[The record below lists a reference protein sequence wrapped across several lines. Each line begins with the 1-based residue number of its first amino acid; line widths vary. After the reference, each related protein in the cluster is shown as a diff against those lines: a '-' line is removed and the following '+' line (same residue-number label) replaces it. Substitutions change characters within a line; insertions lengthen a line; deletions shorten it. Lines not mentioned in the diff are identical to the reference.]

1 MFFTKNGFVE
11 IRYSA
16 REPEAVRI
24 AAANLKSDL
33 FKVLESRVC
42 LNCVNTRACAGSQRN
57 AGTSQS
63 NYSLQSTSGTQ
74 MDRDG
79 GASGARTSRDGDTF
93 GARTGH
99 DGTAS
104 GRVRI
109 FGVQNGTC
117 PMPEGLRLPEPF
129 DIKTIVVA
137 TGENLPDLFPPE
149 NLAFPA
155 ENLAAD
161 CAVKA
166 PTENCRTSGMASG
179 GSCLTESSSEET
191 CLVDSPASEDS
202 SSDIPDDSETSAA
215 ASVSVL
221 IPHRREGYV
230 IAVRNSVLYLCGRD
244 RRGTIYAVYEFCERL
259 GVSPWYFFGDVPPK
273 QRDRFELAEGF
284 SFTDYP
290 SVEYRGIF
298 INDEEELEKWVV
310 GCMAEET
317 IGPKTYAHIFE
328 LLLRL
333 KCNYLWPAMHVN
345 SFNANVE
352 NGALAEKMGVVIG
365 TSHCDMLMR
374 SNNREWEPWKRKKGY
389 NDLVYDFSIE
399 GENREK
405 LLEYWRESVE
415 QNHDFEVT
423 YTLGMRGI
431 HDSGFNAKAL
441 EGLTGDA
448 LLKARIALL
457 SDVFRAQ
464 EQILKEVPHKEALKI
479 FVPYKEVLPLYDGGL
494 RVPDDYTLIWT
505 NDNYGYV
512 RRYPDEEAKKR
523 RGGHGI
529 YYHQS
534 YWAPPECSYLFVC
547 TIPAAQTRY
556 ELSKAYDN
564 GIRRLWVT
572 NFGAIKPLEQQL
584 SFYAALAWNIG
595 KENDPTKDVVS
606 FLADWLDR
614 TFSGGFGNRLA
625 PLLTEFDQVVN
636 MRKLEHMDNHVFY
649 QSEQQDDAAGRIHFL
664 QHVFDE
670 ANDIYRQLP
679 RAEQDAFFEMVLMR
693 VHAAYYTNAMYYYA
707 DRSQLMAGLGRD
719 SEANRC
725 FDLAENFDTA
735 RQALLYYYNHIMAN
749 GKWNGIVTP
758 EDFPPPRTAMYPAAV
773 SPKRFGKYL
782 AKAGNRKDMPVF
794 RPLPVSDCTNRITVE
809 ACEAAELK
817 TVSKAGT
824 HSASLHDIRIIP
836 HLGRGCG
843 DLVELSDPAATLT
856 YELTLPAA
864 GTYALTIERYP
875 SLNSVGEIGVTV
887 SLDGRAVKHLIS
899 DANDEHRGS
908 WKENILN
915 NRDFLNLSLG
925 ALTAGRH
932 TITFS
937 EGTKY
942 FAFTRFHVYERNEL
956 TNGMNNCQNRWLPGK
971 SGEPT
976 RPAAA
981 PTIRNHF
988 WHGADLNLWLDHT
1001 DAPEPADTARII
1013 REFYPGTAIPER
1025 PQPVLPPGYSSN
1037 SVANEDICWYAL
1049 PPVSG
1054 ISSAPA
1060 PVPTSDT
1067 SSTLT
1072 TAAASGRAYNA
1083 SSALT
1088 PVPAPQPLVPAR
1100 SPSPGCIRIRV
1111 ADALQQTEQAHTIG
1125 TVPDSCIGIGRK
1137 EISLYFRSQDEIDYS
1152 NASIGYNRARSAIG
1166 NCSDTPN
1173 GAVCSSQADN
1183 SGRQASALAGLS
1195 FPGVCYT
1202 VGTPAGRYTLWL
1214 CLYTKGMDEY
1224 CFNVA
1229 IDNVT
1234 LLPDAESARRL
1245 WRYSSENVYKWI
1257 PLTDLD
1263 LAEGSHTIAFF
1274 FHKARLRL
1282 EGIVLC
1288 SHYFGKM

>member
-1 MFFTKNGFVE
+1 MLFTKNGLVE

-24 AAANLKSDL
+24 SAVNLKSDL

-42 LNCVNTRACAGSQRN
+42 LSRVDARDCTGTPQDDGTPPN
-57 AGTSQS
+57 AAALHS
-63 NYSLQSTSGTQ
+63 
-74 MDRDG
+74 
-79 GASGARTSRDGDTF
+79 ASGAQPAHGSAASRP
-93 GARTGH
+93 A
-99 DGTAS
+99 
-104 GRVRI
+104 RI
-109 FGVQNGTC
+109 FGVQNGAC
-117 PMPEGLRLPEPF
+117 PMPDNLRLTEPF

-137 TGENLPDLFPPE
+137 TGENLSYLLPDESPGD
-149 NLAFPA
+149 NCR
-155 ENLAAD
+155 AAD
-161 CAVKA
+161 ISAV
-166 PTENCRTSGMASG
+166 
-179 GSCLTESSSEET
+179 
-191 CLVDSPASEDS
+191 
-202 SSDIPDDSETSAA
+202 AA
-215 ASVSVL
+215 L
-221 IPHRREGYV
+221 IPNRKEGYV
-230 IAVRNSVLYLCGRD
+230 ITVRDGVLYLCGND

-259 GVSPWYFFGDVPPK
+259 GVSPWYFFADVPPR
-273 QRDRFELAEGF
+273 QRDSFELAEGF
-284 SFTDYP
+284 TFMDYP

-310 GCMAEET
+310 GYMAEET

-441 EGLTGDA
+441 EGLTGDE

-464 EQILKEVPHKEALKI
+464 DQILKEVPHKEALRI

-494 RVPDDYTLIWT
+494 NVPDDYTLIWT

-547 TIPAAQTRY
+547 TIPATQTRY

-606 FLADWLDR
+606 FLANWLDR
-614 TFSGGFGNRLA
+614 TFSGGFGSRLA

-636 MRKLEHMDNHVFY
+636 MRKLEQMDNHVIY
-649 QSEQQDDAAGRIHFL
+649 QSERQDDAAGRIHFL
-664 QHVFDE
+664 RHVFEE
-670 ANDIYRQLP
+670 ANDICRQLP

-719 SEANRC
+719 SGADRC
-725 FDLAENFDTA
+725 FDLSENFDRA

-773 SPKRFGKYL
+773 SPGRFGREL
-782 AKAGNRKDMPVF
+782 AKAGSAEDESVSINQATSPQSEEAVPASRKNSSRPDEALFANRENMPVF
-794 RPLPVSDCTNRITVE
+794 RPLPVFDCTNRITVE
-809 ACEAAELK
+809 ACAAAELR

-824 HSASLHDIRIIP
+824 HSASLHGIRIIP

-843 DLVELSDPAATLT
+843 DLAELSDPAAKLT
-856 YELTLPAA
+856 YEVTLPAA

-887 SLDGRAVKHLIS
+887 SLNGRVMKRLIS

-915 NRDFLNLSLG
+915 NRDFLTLSLG
-925 ALTAGRH
+925 MLAAGRH

-937 EGTKY
+937 EGTRY
-942 FAFTRFHVYERNEL
+942 FAFTRFHVYEWNEL
-956 TNGMNNCQNRWLPGK
+956 TDGVDDCQNSWLPGK
-971 SGEPT
+971 SGEPAQ
-976 RPAAA
+976 PAAV

-988 WHGADLNLWLDHT
+988 WHAAGQNLWLDHT
-1001 DAPEPADTARII
+1001 GAPEPADTARII
-1013 REFYPGTAIPER
+1013 REFYPGTAIPKR
-1025 PQPVLPPGYSSN
+1025 PQPVLPPGYSGN
-1037 SVANEDICWYAL
+1037 SVANEDIYWYDLA
-1049 PPVSG
+1049 PVSTRP
-1054 ISSAPA
+1054 SSA
-1060 PVPTSDT
+1060 D
-1067 SSTLT
+1067 
-1072 TAAASGRAYNA
+1072 
-1083 SSALT
+1083 
-1088 PVPAPQPLVPAR
+1088 
-1100 SPSPGCIRIRV
+1100 CIRIRV
-1111 ADALQQTEQAHTIG
+1111 AEALRQIAQAYTIG
-1125 TVPDSCIGIGRK
+1125 AIPDACIGIGRK
-1137 EISLYFRSQDEIDYS
+1137 EISLYFRSQDEIDHS
-1152 NASIGYNRARSAIG
+1152 NAP
-1166 NCSDTPN
+1166 T
-1173 GAVCSSQADN
+1173 
-1183 SGRQASALAGLS
+1183 GRS

-1202 VGTPAGRYTLWL
+1202 VGTPAGNYTLWL
-1214 CLYTKGMDEY
+1214 CLYTKGLDEY

-1229 IDNVT
+1229 VDGVP

-1257 PLTDLD
+1257 PLTGLE
-1263 LAEGSHTIAFF
+1263 LAEGPHTITFF

-1282 EGIVLC
+1282 EGIVLFRV
-1288 SHYFGKM
+1288 HYS

>member
-1 MFFTKNGFVE
+1 MLFTKNGLVE

-24 AAANLKSDL
+24 SAVNLKSDL

-42 LNCVNTRACAGSQRN
+42 LSRVDARDCTGTPQDDGTPPN
-57 AGTSQS
+57 AAALHS
-63 NYSLQSTSGTQ
+63 
-74 MDRDG
+74 
-79 GASGARTSRDGDTF
+79 ASGAQPAHGSAASRP
-93 GARTGH
+93 A
-99 DGTAS
+99 
-104 GRVRI
+104 RI
-109 FGVQNGTC
+109 FGVQNGAC
-117 PMPEGLRLPEPF
+117 PMPDNLRLTEPF

-137 TGENLPDLFPPE
+137 TGENLSYLLPDESPGD
-149 NLAFPA
+149 NCR
-155 ENLAAD
+155 AAD
-161 CAVKA
+161 ISAV
-166 PTENCRTSGMASG
+166 
-179 GSCLTESSSEET
+179 
-191 CLVDSPASEDS
+191 
-202 SSDIPDDSETSAA
+202 AA
-215 ASVSVL
+215 L
-221 IPHRREGYV
+221 IPNRKEGYV
-230 IAVRNSVLYLCGRD
+230 ITVRDGVLYLCGND

-259 GVSPWYFFGDVPPK
+259 GVSPWYFFADVPPR
-273 QRDRFELAEGF
+273 QRDSFELAEGF
-284 SFTDYP
+284 TFMDYP

-310 GCMAEET
+310 GYMAEET

-441 EGLTGDA
+441 EGLTGDE

-464 EQILKEVPHKEALKI
+464 DQILKEVPHKEALRI

-494 RVPDDYTLIWT
+494 NVPDDYTLIWT

-547 TIPAAQTRY
+547 TIPATQTRY

-606 FLADWLDR
+606 FLANWLDR
-614 TFSGGFGNRLA
+614 TFSGGFGSRLA

-636 MRKLEHMDNHVFY
+636 MRKLEQMDNHVIY
-649 QSEQQDDAAGRIHFL
+649 QSERQDDAAGRIHFL
-664 QHVFDE
+664 RHVFEE
-670 ANDIYRQLP
+670 ANDICRQLP

-719 SEANRC
+719 SGADRC
-725 FDLAENFDTA
+725 FDLSENFDRA

-773 SPKRFGKYL
+773 SPGRFGREL
-782 AKAGNRKDMPVF
+782 AKAGSAADGSVSVNQATSPQSEKAVPANRKNSSRPDEALFANRENMPVF
-794 RPLPVSDCTNRITVE
+794 RPLPVFDCTNRITVE
-809 ACEAAELK
+809 ACAAAELR

-824 HSASLHDIRIIP
+824 HSASLHGIRIIP

-843 DLVELSDPAATLT
+843 DLAELSDPAAKLT
-856 YELTLPAA
+856 YEVTLPAA

-887 SLDGRAVKHLIS
+887 SLNGRVMKRLIS

-915 NRDFLNLSLG
+915 NRDFLTLSLG
-925 ALTAGRH
+925 MLAAGRH

-937 EGTKY
+937 EGTRY
-942 FAFTRFHVYERNEL
+942 FAFTRFHVYEWNEL
-956 TNGMNNCQNRWLPGK
+956 TDGVDDCQNSWLPGK
-971 SGEPT
+971 SGEPAQ
-976 RPAAA
+976 PAAV

-988 WHGADLNLWLDHT
+988 WHAAGQNLWLDHT
-1001 DAPEPADTARII
+1001 GAPEPADTARII
-1013 REFYPGTAIPER
+1013 REFYPGTAIPKR
-1025 PQPVLPPGYSSN
+1025 PQPVLPPGYSGN
-1037 SVANEDICWYAL
+1037 SVANEDIYWYDLA
-1049 PPVSG
+1049 PVSTRP
-1054 ISSAPA
+1054 SSA
-1060 PVPTSDT
+1060 D
-1067 SSTLT
+1067 
-1072 TAAASGRAYNA
+1072 
-1083 SSALT
+1083 
-1088 PVPAPQPLVPAR
+1088 
-1100 SPSPGCIRIRV
+1100 CIRIRV
-1111 ADALQQTEQAHTIG
+1111 AEALRQIAQAYTIG
-1125 TVPDSCIGIGRK
+1125 AIPDACIGIGRK
-1137 EISLYFRSQDEIDYS
+1137 EISLYFRSQDEIDHS
-1152 NASIGYNRARSAIG
+1152 NAP
-1166 NCSDTPN
+1166 T
-1173 GAVCSSQADN
+1173 
-1183 SGRQASALAGLS
+1183 GRS

-1202 VGTPAGRYTLWL
+1202 VGTPAGNYTLWL
-1214 CLYTKGMDEY
+1214 CLYTKGLDEY

-1229 IDNVT
+1229 VDGVP

-1257 PLTDLD
+1257 PLTGLE
-1263 LAEGSHTIAFF
+1263 LAEGPHTITFF

-1282 EGIVLC
+1282 EGIVLFRV
-1288 SHYFGKM
+1288 HYS